1 MFRAMESDGGS
12 EAFEK
17 IIEKNNQHIAG
28 MNWRHNDTN
37 DEDVEP
43 VPSSPSVAT
52 THNETCS
59 SEGVQAPFNR

>member
-43 VPSSPSVAT
+43 VPSSP
-52 THNETCS
+52 
-59 SEGVQAPFNR
+59 Q